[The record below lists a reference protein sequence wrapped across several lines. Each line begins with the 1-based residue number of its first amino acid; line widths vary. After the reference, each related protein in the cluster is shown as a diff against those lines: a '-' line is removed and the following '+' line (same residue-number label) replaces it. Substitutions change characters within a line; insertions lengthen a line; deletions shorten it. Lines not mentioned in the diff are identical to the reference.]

1 MMNIVAFCT
10 IVLIAAIV
18 QGVSGFAFG
27 MMVLMVFPY
36 IFGYTKSLV
45 LASMM
50 WLVLSAANA
59 YIYRKYIDW
68 KWVPRWLAVFVGME
82 FLSILVLKK
91 VGDSPIWYTL
101 MGLMFIAMAIYLL
114 WGQRIIH
121 VKASF
126 SSMAVMAA
134 LSGLMMGNFGVG
146 GPLMAAFFLE
156 ATNSK
161 EEYLGTIQSL
171 GVIVAS
177 IDVLLRSL
185 NGMMR
190 AELFGYTALG
200 IVFMGVGLLIAKK
213 LVTHMDAL
221 TMRRII
227 CGVMVLNGIV
237 MLAH

>member
-1 MMNIVAFCT
+1 M
-10 IVLIAAIV
+10 
-18 QGVSGFAFG
+18 
-27 MMVLMVFPY
+27 
-36 IFGYTKSLV
+36 
-45 LASMM
+45 
-50 WLVLSAANA
+50 
-59 YIYRKYIDW
+59 
-68 KWVPRWLAVFVGME
+68 PRWLAVFVGME

-101 MGLMFIAMAIYLL
+101 MGIMFIAMAIYLL
-114 WGQRIIH
+114 WGQRNIH

-134 LSGLMMGNFGVG
+134 LSGLIMGSFGVG

-190 AELFGYTALG
+190 AELFGYTTLG

>member
-68 KWVPRWLAVFVGME
+68 KWVPRWLTVFVGME

-101 MGLMFIAMAIYLL
+101 MGIMFIAMAIYLL

-134 LSGLMMGNFGVG
+134 LSGLIMGSFGVG

>member
-50 WLVLSAANA
+50 GLVLSAANA

-68 KWVPRWLAVFVGME
+68 KWVPRWLEVFVGME

-101 MGLMFIAMAIYLL
+101 MGIMFIAMAIYLL
-114 WGQRIIH
+114 WGQRNIH

-134 LSGLMMGNFGVG
+134 LSGLIMGSFGVG

>member
-134 LSGLMMGNFGVG
+134 LSGLIMGSFGVG

-200 IVFMGVGLLIAKK
+200 IVFMGVVLLIAKK